1 MSPRGLTSH
10 DVFGF
15 LRPEQV
21 RTLSDHAET
30 VELAAGAS
38 VYRRGEPARS
48 VYAVLEGQ
56 VSLLLTRDDGTALR
70 IEELPPGALFGSCV
84 CFERD
89 TYALTAMCPVDS
101 KLLCFS
107 AESLKRLMEED
118 PTVGYPLQR
127 KISQTYFERY
137 LDTMQKLQA
146 IVQALP
152 IQVGA

>member
-1 MSPRGLTSH
+1 MSVTRLTSH
-10 DVFGF
+10 DVFSF
-15 LRPEQV
+15 LRPEQM

-30 VELAAGAS
+30 VELEAGAS

-56 VSLLLTRDDGTALR
+56 VFLLLPRDDGTSLR
-70 IEELPPGALFGSCV
+70 IEELTPGALFGSCV
-84 CFERD
+84 CFERS
-89 TYALTAMCPVDS
+89 TYALSAMCPMDS
-101 KLLCFS
+101 KLLCIS
-107 AESLKRLMEED
+107 ADSLKRLMDED

-152 IQVGA
+152 IQIGG